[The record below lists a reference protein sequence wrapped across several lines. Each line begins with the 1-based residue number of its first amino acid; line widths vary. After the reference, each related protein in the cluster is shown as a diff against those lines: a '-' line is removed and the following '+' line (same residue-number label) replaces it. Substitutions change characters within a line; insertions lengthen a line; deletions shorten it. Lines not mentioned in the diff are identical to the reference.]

1 MLHFKGGYQNID
13 CGGLEIN
20 TAEKQTIAGIH
31 AQVDKAYKNGKL
43 VIACNTVWNSKAITP
58 IHVFITAVG
67 DVYICTA
74 STLQII
80 VDGEDGVTIKNMAP
94 AQAEAKK
101 K

>member
-31 AQVDKAYKNGKL
+31 AQVDRAYKNGKL
-43 VIACNTVWNSKAITP
+43 VIACNTNWVGKPITP
-58 IHVFITAVG
+58 IPVFITSVG
-67 DVYICTA
+67 GVYICTA

-80 VDGEDGVTIKNMAP
+80 VDSADGITINNMAP